1 MSLTF
6 YANLVSQPSRA
17 VALFLKVNN
26 IPHEFK
32 FVDMVKGEHTSE
44 VYEKLNPFKK
54 VPIIDDNGFILRESV
69 GILRYLC
76 RERNVPDH
84 WYPKDSKQQAR
95 VDEYLEWQ
103 HLDTRASCAMFV
115 QIKNKQKHSN
125 NELHGMSS
133 HCSICKNYNEQA
145 NPKWYLLEGV
155 NLRSWFSEHTN
166 YVDSWLTKEH
176 ALVSTIN
183 FLKPPDS
190 TFQGEWENIFRSLFH
205 SYTESSLWVLENTPL
220 GEPHIHGLHISNQ
233 RTDNFRTKINK
244 QIKKD
249 SNLMFTVKTQ
259 VCRSVENYITYLW
272 KNPIYIVSN
281 RTSLLEIMWTWPH
294 RPIFDIE
301 HQLTHSN
308 NTMKDFSHIL
318 YHIITRDNI
327 TTIEDIEQNY
337 QQLLMPHL
345 HNVHLNK
352 VMTQTLQFYLDQ
364 KSNTPID
371 LGGPICSNARQH
383 VLKTY

>member
-115 QIKNKQKHSN
+115 QIKLLIPKITGIPADPEKVKKI
-125 NELHGMSS
+125 EKRM
-133 HCSICKNYNEQA
+133 KNT
-145 NPKWYLLEGV
+145 LSL
-155 NLRSWFSEHTN
+155 
-166 YVDSWLTKEH
+166 
-176 ALVSTIN
+176 I
-183 FLKPPDS
+183 
-190 TFQGEWENIFRSLFH
+190 ENIWLKDKPYLTGDKISIADL
-205 SYTESSLWVLENTPL
+205 L
-220 GEPHIHGLHISNQ
+220 GACE
-233 RTDNFRTKINK
+233 
-244 QIKKD
+244 
-249 SNLMFTVKTQ
+249 
-259 VCRSVENYITYLW
+259 VEQPRMAGYDA
-272 KNPIYIVSN
+272 
-281 RTSLLEIMWTWPH
+281 R
-294 RPIFDIE
+294 
-301 HQLTHSN
+301 
-308 NTMKDFSHIL
+308 KDFPRIAAWL
-318 YHIITRDNI
+318 ERVRNDLN
-327 TTIEDIEQNY
+327 
-337 QQLLMPHL
+337 PHYDE
-345 HNVHLNK
+345 VHK
-352 VMTQTLQFYLDQ
+352 AVGKIAA
-364 KSNTPID
+364 KSK
-371 LGGPICSNARQH
+371 L
-383 VLKTY
+383 